1 MFSLLALMDI
11 QISSN
16 TNAAHEHIYVF
27 VKGSHVTQADLKLIT
42 QPADGLELLTLLPLI
57 LGF

>member
-1 MFSLLALMDI
+1 MDI

-57 LGF
+57 LGL